1 MRSVIFVVDDDP
13 AVVRLLRYALE
24 ADGFTVRTF
33 ATAGEVLNQGMRP
46 HLFLLDRGLPDKDG
60 LELCSEIR
68 QSPLWADVPVIFVTG
83 KCTESDRVAGLRL
96 ADDYVA
102 KPFSSLELVA
112 RVHAVLRR
120 SKQHQPPSR
129 MIVGDLELDA
139 ESMTVQVQGRAINVT
154 VMEFRLLAF
163 LASNLGKTFRR
174 DQLLDKVWDARFVT
188 PRTVDVHVRR
198 LREKIEAR
206 PNAPRYLQTVRGK
219 GYRLAPPPY
228 PPVSLPVSGGT
239 IPTCSSS
246 GCAGSVT
253 FPNVANGSYPLAGV
267 VPHHDQQASEDRNPA
282 QHGKELPLLTCF
294 R

>member
-1 MRSVIFVVDDDP
+1 MIRGRASVSVFVKKQLLPSLNSSPEFSCLTATRDAMRPVIFVVDDDP

-24 ADGFTVRTF
+24 ADDFTVRTF
-33 ATAGEVLNQGMRP
+33 ATAGEVLNQGTRP
-46 HLFLLDRGLPDKDG
+46 QLFLLDRGLPDKDG

-83 KCTESDRVAGLRL
+83 KCSESDRVAGLRL

-120 SKQHQPPSR
+120 TKYYHPPSR

-139 ESMTVQVQGRAINVT
+139 ESMTVQVQGRAISVT
-154 VMEFRLLAF
+154 VLEFRLLAF

-174 DQLLDKVWDARFVT
+174 DQLLDAVWDARFVT

-206 PNAPRYLQTVRGK
+206 PEAPRYLQTVRGK

-228 PPVSLPVSGGT
+228 LPVSLPVSDAVSATRGV
-239 IPTCSSS
+239 S
-246 GCAGSVT
+246 
-253 FPNVANGSYPLAGV
+253 FPLTLAG
-267 VPHHDQQASEDRNPA
+267 
-282 QHGKELPLLTCF
+282 
-294 R
+294 